1 MPEHYLLLSKLVPSG
16 FGPGHWVA
24 DETISDRVIRQGT
37 IVGLTE
43 IENIDHAAKAF
54 ADLLAERE
62 YGESYS
68 AVLVSTDVTLE
79 NGTIFKMEAGTPS
92 TGGGYYLMEPMYF
105 AVSVKSKA
113 ESK

>member
-1 MPEHYLLLSKLVPSG
+1 MPERYVLLSKLITSG

-43 IENIDHAAKAF
+43 IENIHHAAKVF

-68 AVLVSTDVTLE
+68 AVLVSVDVSLD
-79 NGTIFKMEAGTPS
+79 NGVIFKMEAGTPAP
-92 TGGGYYLMEPMYF
+92 GGAYYLMEPMYF
-105 AVSVKSKA
+105 AVKVKSKA
-113 ESK
+113 